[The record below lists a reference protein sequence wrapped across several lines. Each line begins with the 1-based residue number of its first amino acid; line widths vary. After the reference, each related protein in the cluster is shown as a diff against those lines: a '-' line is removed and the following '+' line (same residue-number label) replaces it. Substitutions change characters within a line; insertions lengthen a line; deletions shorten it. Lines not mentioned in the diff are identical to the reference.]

1 MWLRKVFE
9 VWWTT
14 FVRSTAF
21 RSVVVVGLRSLNVT
35 WLSCDVIVCVAD
47 LLLGRTG
54 VFTGSCQPCA
64 P

>member
-35 WLSCDVIVCVAD
+35 
-47 LLLGRTG
+47 
-54 VFTGSCQPCA
+54 
-64 P
+64 